1 MLGFNKSSQ
10 KPKILFM
17 DCHPRTWGI
26 IKAGTAKQNN
36 PLDALDDVEGGIF
49 L

>member
-17 DCHPRTWGI
+17 DCQPCAWGI
-26 IKAGTAKQNN
+26 IKASAAKQKS
-36 PLDALDDVEGGIF
+36 PLDALDDV
-49 L
+49 